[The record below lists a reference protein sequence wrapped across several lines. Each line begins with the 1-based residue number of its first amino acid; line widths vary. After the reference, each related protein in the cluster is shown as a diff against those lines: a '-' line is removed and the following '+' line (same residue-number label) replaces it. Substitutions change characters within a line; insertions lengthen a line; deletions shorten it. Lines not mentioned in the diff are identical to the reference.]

1 MQCREIVRARP
12 RLTLAS
18 RLIATFSSVHLIVK
32 DYNTDLIEK
41 KLLARMPWHDVSL
54 GVAGPPARD
63 IARHFVQRWNF
74 VKKEKA
80 MKKSH
85 MKFLTPKGEY
95 VSTRN
100 ETGWTGT
107 QKVQI
112 LRSSTVWSQGVDV
125 ERSIQ
130 DAYLESIAKA
140 EHFIYIENQFFG
152 KDPPT
157 VESVNLRWKTGHFS
171 VINKKLSV
179 LSLFVQ

>member
-1 MQCREIVRARP
+1 VVPIFWSI
-12 RLTLAS
+12 T
-18 RLIATFSSVHLIVK
+18 VK
-32 DYNTDLIEK
+32 DYNADLIER
-41 KLLARMPWHDVSL
+41 KLLPRMPWHDVSL

-100 ETGWTGT
+100 ETGWTGS
-107 QKVQI
+107 QKVQV
-112 LRSSTVWSQGVDV
+112 LRSSTVWSQGVEV

-130 DAYLESIAKA
+130 DAYLDCIAKA

-152 KDPPT
+152 K
-157 VESVNLRWKTGHFS
+157 NL
-171 VINKKLSV
+171 L
-179 LSLFVQ
+179 